1 MIIEPNQNTNKELP
15 VWLQILL
22 VVGGTVLIAYLLT
35 KLFEFLFGTDNEKEP
50 TRRIFIS
57 HSWDYD
63 KDYRTLIRN
72 FNNYGF
78 EYYNHSIPEEKA
90 LDESKTRNI
99 ENGIRDKIRGCSKVL
114 VLAGDYANNFWI
126 KKEVKIATE
135 MGKEIIAIRPWN
147 ANSIPAYLRAEAD
160 TIVGFNAKTIIEKIK
175 K

>member
-1 MIIEPNQNTNKELP
+1 MIEQDNKTNKEFP
-15 VWLQILL
+15 VWLQLLL
-22 VVGGTVLIAYLLT
+22 VVGGSVLIAYLLT
-35 KLFEFLFGTDNEKEP
+35 KLFEFLFGSDNEKEP

-63 KDYRTLIRN
+63 KDYKTLIRN

-78 EYYNHSIPEEKA
+78 EYYNHSIPEGKA
-90 LDESKTRNI
+90 LDEHTTRKI
-99 ENGIRDKIRGCSKVL
+99 ENGIRNKIRGCSKVL

-126 KKEVKIATE
+126 KKEVKIAAE

-147 ANSIPAYLRAEAD
+147 TTSIPSYIKNEAD
-160 TIVGFNAKTIIEKIK
+160 IIVGFNTKTIIETIK

>member
-1 MIIEPNQNTNKELP
+1 MIEQNNKTNKEFP
-15 VWLQILL
+15 VWLQLLL
-22 VVGGTVLIAYLLT
+22 VVGGSVLIAYLLT
-35 KLFEFLFGTDNEKEP
+35 KLFEFLFGSDNEKEP

-63 KDYRTLIRN
+63 KDYKTLIRN

-90 LDESKTRNI
+90 LDEQTTRKI
-99 ENGIRDKIRGCSKVL
+99 ENGIRNKIRGCSKVL

-126 KKEVKIATE
+126 KKEVKIASE

-147 ANSIPAYLRAEAD
+147 TTSIPSYIKNEAD
-160 TIVGFNAKTIIEKIK
+160 IIVGFNTKTIIETIK